1 MEYRMRNGRAVISA
15 FSGQGGQQPVVRLL
29 PPAKKKQ
36 KILDNMQ
43 SNPGGFVL

>member
-1 MEYRMRNGRAVISA
+1 
-15 FSGQGGQQPVVRLL
+15 VVRLL